1 MEGSAQILGSNGE
14 VWTPVI
20 IRILDT
26 SSTDEERLKFI
37 KEAFIYKYGGHPNI
51 LSLIGR
57 CFESIPLLII
67 QEYCQV

>member
-1 MEGSAQILGSNGE
+1 MEGAAQFLDNNGE

-26 SSTDEERLKFI
+26 SSTDEERHKFLE
-37 KEAFIYKYGGHPNI
+37 EALIYKHGGHPNI

-57 CFESIPLLII
+57 CFDSIPLLII